1 MLLMAVSHSP
11 RGLDINMD
19 SAIRIDMCKKTN
31 VQRRLLNELQCCR
44 KVCQRGKSL
53 LADHLEEAL
62 YKKSAKGLP
71 QAT

>member
-1 MLLMAVSHSP
+1 LYADEIEGAASTFSQP
-11 RGLDINMD
+11 SSI
-19 SAIRIDMCKKTN
+19 
-31 VQRRLLNELQCCR
+31 QCCR